1 MQKFTYLCITNPLP
15 PILRSMSYYLRLHNH
30 NHKTAG
36 AVCSGNVISTV
47 KPLLTLASWTLP
59 LQNNFKV
66 QNKQFQTP
74 STSSIFS
81 SSSIIFALSG
91 GSCGR
96 LQVNHQQLPPT
107 NLSLSFCDIWD
118 TQRKHSLLER
128 RHHPDMSHVGRGV
141 TEGPRKYC
149 CFIIYPLCLYR
160 PAVWGA
166 RLENNIH
173 SVIFIVECT
182 YYSKAK
188 QRGSQ
193 V

>member
-1 MQKFTYLCITNPLP
+1 M
-15 PILRSMSYYLRLHNH
+15 
-30 NHKTAG
+30 
-36 AVCSGNVISTV
+36 
-47 KPLLTLASWTLP
+47 TLASWTLP

>member
-1 MQKFTYLCITNPLP
+1 MQKFTYLCISNPLP
-15 PILRSMSYYLRLHNH
+15 PILRSMSYYLRLHCH

-118 TQRKHSLLER
+118 TQRKHSHANFPYIYICVVRRAVNFACSIIER
-128 RHHPDMSHVGRGV
+128 VSHMCSYFR
-141 TEGPRKYC
+141 
-149 CFIIYPLCLYR
+149 
-160 PAVWGA
+160 
-166 RLENNIH
+166 
-173 SVIFIVECT
+173 ECST
-182 YYSKAK
+182 
-188 QRGSQ
+188 Q
-193 V
+193 VL